1 MFSCYALLTLLL
13 LCGRR
18 ELLNMQNWT
27 ELVRARAL
35 QPISIEQA
43 QRGVLV
49 QQYNLHLMDTARL
62 VGKVKWS
69 WD

>member
-1 MFSCYALLTLLL
+1 
-13 LCGRR
+13 
-18 ELLNMQNWT
+18 MQNWT

-35 QPISIEQA
+35 QPISMEQA

-62 VGKVKWS
+62 AGKVKWS